1 MPRVQSHI
9 LVHTMLFSSDN
20 GFRLDAR
27 MRRRV
32 NAFIAQWHRREK
44 HTLHA
49 VSMEAD
55 HLHLLAQLRP
65 SVASGAYVK
74 KIKSAVA
81 RWINR
86 RHPNDRRFLWDHEW
100 RSFSISSSRKESERA
115 VIFSQWRVHKRRDSR
130 TELAILQRR
139 NGLRS

>member
-9 LVHTMLFSSDN
+9 LVHSMLFASDN
-20 GFRLDAR
+20 GFRLDER
-27 MRRRV
+27 MCRRV

-65 SVASGAYVK
+65 SVATGAYVK
-74 KIKSAVA
+74 KIKAAIA

-86 RHPNDRRFLWDHEW
+86 RHPNNRRFLWDHEW
-100 RSFSISSSRKESERA
+100 RALSISFSRKERERA
-115 VIFSQWRVHKRRDSR
+115 VIFSQRRVHRHRDAH
-130 TELAILQRR
+130 TELAILERR
-139 NGLRS
+139 SGMRR